1 MTSNETARREKIG
14 LLVLVIGGVLIV
26 MALIVAALVQSGAP
40 VAQSAAPSV
49 RQGQLAETGLPLL
62 GDPNAPIW
70 LIEFSNFSCPGC
82 AQYHPTMKQ
91 VVEKHVAAGSAALV
105 FAPMVFDDG
114 DHPSYIAAQA
124 ALCAGKQGK
133 FLQMSNALFEIHI
146 RRGGGSFT
154 LPVVQDAARELSLDA
169 EALGACIAAQETR
182 PIIINA
188 ITLAKQVGLQYT
200 PSLLY
205 SRDGGKSWNW
215 FTQENGARYDAQVP
229 LEVVDRLIAQ
239 R

>member
-1 MTSNETARREKIG
+1 MTSKEMARRGRIG

-26 MALIVAALVQSGAP
+26 IALIIAAIAQSSSP
-40 VAQSAAPSV
+40 VAQNATPGVSQS
-49 RQGQLAETGLPLL
+49 QLAETGLPLL

-91 VVEKHVAAGSAALV
+91 IIEKHVTAGNAALV
-105 FAPMVFDDG
+105 FAPMVFDYG
-114 DHPSYIAAQA
+114 EHPSYIAAQA

-133 FLQMSNALFEIHI
+133 FLQMSDALFEIHI
-146 RRGGGSFT
+146 KRGGRSFT
-154 LPVVQDAARELSLDA
+154 LPVVQDAARELSLDP
-169 EALGACIAAQETR
+169 EALRACIAAEETR
-182 PIIINA
+182 PIIANA
-188 ITLAKQVGLQYT
+188 AILAAQVGLQYT

-205 SRDGGKSWNW
+205 SRDGGKSWDW
-215 FTQENGARYDAQVP
+215 FTQANGERYDAQVP
-229 LEVVDRLIAQ
+229 FEVVDRLIAQ